1 MQNTTKRLMVWAV
14 VVALILLIPLVLTI
28 RDGGVPGVG
37 WNWKPGGFI
46 FAFVMLFGTG
56 LAIDFA
62 ARKIANPVYRSLAIT
77 AIVLALL
84 LIWVEIV
91 TDAVSSAIK
100 LLF

>member
-1 MQNTTKRLMVWAV
+1 MQKNIIRIAIV
-14 VVALILLIPLVLTI
+14 VGLILLVPLLGNI
-28 RDGGVPGVG
+28 FIDG
-37 WNWKPGGFI
+37 WNWGIGGFI
-46 FAFVMLFGTG
+46 FAAFMLFGTG

-62 ARKIANPVYRSLAIT
+62 ARKITNPVYRVIAIT
-77 AIVLALL
+77 TIVLALI